1 MKRQHICLMLKCDIM
16 KQLKKITLTS
26 LSKSELGQ
34 RKMDMMRVQFFHS
47 AKVLFSCALISLFWA
62 CGNGNQSQSKAL
74 SDVAGDSS
82 AVAVES
88 DMSSQGET
96 IVDGSIYGLVAMGPV
111 FSGGERELLAYLGK
125 QLGDSEYSKRAR
137 RHGPDA
143 KVVFVR
149 FVISSNGKVREP
161 KILRSL
167 DAEHDQKALDIVSAM
182 PDWIPAQHEGK
193 NVSVYYTLP
202 IFFK

>member
-1 MKRQHICLMLKCDIM
+1 MKY
-16 KQLKKITLTS
+16 LKKITLAS

-47 AKVLFSCALISLFWA
+47 AKILFSCALISLFWA
-62 CGNGNQSQSKAL
+62 CGNQSQSKAL

-82 AVAVES
+82 VVAIES
-88 DMSSQGET
+88 DMSSQEET
-96 IVDGSIYGLVAMGPV
+96 IVDDSIYKFAAMEPV
-111 FSGGERELLAYLGK
+111 FSGGKRELLAYLGK

-137 RHGPDA
+137 RHGPNA

-149 FVISSNGKVREP
+149 FVISANGKVREP